1 MNAPEHLHGIIGETV
16 IAENNAA
23 IYRSHWAV
31 VLGLAPVQD
40 GDHYGIVW
48 GDLPT
53 GVAAFGRTPY
63 EAIVAF
69 DKAMYEAAKCPAQGK
84 ANGKR

>member
-1 MNAPEHLHGIIGETV
+1 MNVPDHLQGIVGETV
-16 IAENNAA
+16 NLDNEAA
-23 IYRSHWAV
+23 RARRHWAV

-53 GVAAFGRTPY
+53 GVAAFGKTPY
-63 EAIVAF
+63 EAIVNF
-69 DKAMYEAAKCPAQGK
+69 DAAMYAQ
-84 ANGKR
+84 AVRA